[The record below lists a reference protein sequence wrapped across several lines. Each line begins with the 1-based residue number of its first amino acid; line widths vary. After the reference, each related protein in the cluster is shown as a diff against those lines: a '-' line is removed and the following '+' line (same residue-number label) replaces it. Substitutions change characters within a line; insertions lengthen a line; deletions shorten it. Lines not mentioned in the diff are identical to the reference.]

1 MTAVGRFITFEGID
15 GAGKST
21 QHQWLVERL
30 RQKGRE
36 VVATREPGGTPLG
49 EKLRELLLSESMNL
63 DTEVMLMF
71 AARREH
77 IEQVIRPAL
86 ARGAWVV
93 CDRFADASLA
103 YQGGGRG
110 LEDARIEALAL
121 WTMGDFKP
129 DLTFL
134 FDIPVAT
141 AMLRVSR
148 ATDSPD
154 RFEREKAAF
163 FDRVRAKY
171 LTIAATEPDRVRVI
185 DAQQET
191 SNIQVILEKII
202 ANY

>member
-154 RFEREKAAF
+154 RFEREKTAF